1 MTSRRAPTWLRR
13 REDAAGTALVRLL
26 AAAMAAEDRQRI
38 RALLTSDVGLVAD
51 GGPTGVGGELSGPDA
66 VSAELLGYP
75 SELAVLRINGMP
87 GLVARSHGRVTA
99 VVCAQTR
106 RGRIAMLWSVRNP
119 QKLRH
124 WDR

>member
-1 MTSRRAPTWLRR
+1 MTPRRAPTWRR
-13 REDAAGTALVRLL
+13 RRADAADTALVRML
-26 AAAMAAEDRQRI
+26 AAAMTAEDRQRI

-51 GGPTGVGGELSGPDA
+51 GGPTGVGGELIGPDA

-87 GLVARSHGRVTA
+87 GLVARSHGQVTA

-106 RGRIAMLWSVRNP
+106 RGRIALLWSVRDP

-124 WDR
+124 WNR